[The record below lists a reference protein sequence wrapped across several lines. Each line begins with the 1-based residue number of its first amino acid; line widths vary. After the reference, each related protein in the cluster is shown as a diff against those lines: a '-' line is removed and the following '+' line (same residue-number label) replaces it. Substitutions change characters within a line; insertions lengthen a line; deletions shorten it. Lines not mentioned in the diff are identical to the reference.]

1 MQELWQY
8 EPAMKEGYSQ
18 FNVSMVQ
25 GDERYDRVTLITYL
39 LFRFGVQMFDAFFG
53 KDEISLILHEGD
65 ASKTFEVL
73 RSQIR

>member
-1 MQELWQY
+1 MSALVSFALMNTS
-8 EPAMKEGYSQ
+8 PPRA
-18 FNVSMVQ
+18 FVSMVQ
-25 GDERYDRVTLITYL
+25 GDERYDRITLITDL
-39 LFRFGVQMFDAFFG
+39 LFRFGVHMVDAFFS